1 MRAVPVEKP
10 TSVRC
15 TQAATLLA
23 GAVAIELVL
32 ARGSAP
38 FYWTPLAIGL
48 TYLLAA
54 LAGGRDGGHWPTA
67 LVLLGWGAG
76 AAWYGH
82 VRPADIDPASVYFA
96 GAGVGVLLA
105 AFAVRNRV
113 VVSQVGLGA
122 VAAVG
127 GTVLALTP
135 RVSELD
141 DARTYALF
149 LVVVAVGN
157 AVIAAKGTFS
167 PRAAS

>member
-10 TSVRC
+10 TSVRV
-15 TQAATLLA
+15 TQAAILLV
-23 GAVAIELVL
+23 GAVAIEVML
-32 ARGSAP
+32 ARGSAS
-38 FYWTPLAIGL
+38 FYWTPLAVGV

-67 LVLLGWGAG
+67 LVLLGWGVG

-82 VRPADIDPASVYFA
+82 VRPADIDPGGVYFA

-135 RVSELD
+135 RVSELE
-141 DARTYALF
+141 DAHTYALF
-149 LVVVAVGN
+149 LVVVAAGN